1 MYYDITIGP
10 KWFEIICNR
19 AGELYSSSRTLES
32 WNISNYARV
41 LKFTDELSL
50 INVRRFWEY
59 YESMSKLSPR
69 ALGRL
74 AKTFMSDFRKPFGTP
89 GTKGMVMTCYRSL
102 GPLFG
107 EGREILGYLLDS
119 LARTGNLGARRD
131 TTARTYVN
139 PLFAYS
145 SIADERCA
153 LPAGMNPLS
162 GFQVTSAL
170 VDTLAPVSEGLSAY
184 SNTLT
189 AEEKA
194 IRVVTY
200 TKDQFK
206 ARCSAFQ
213 NSPSVTIYHYNDEVV
228 RICYSLQ
235 SRLDS
240 SVANIYD

>member
-1 MYYDITIGP
+1 
-10 KWFEIICNR
+10 
-19 AGELYSSSRTLES
+19 
-32 WNISNYARV
+32 
-41 LKFTDELSL
+41 
-50 INVRRFWEY
+50 
-59 YESMSKLSPR
+59 
-69 ALGRL
+69 
-74 AKTFMSDFRKPFGTP
+74 
-89 GTKGMVMTCYRSL
+89 
-102 GPLFG
+102 
-107 EGREILGYLLDS
+107 
-119 LARTGNLGARRD
+119 LGARRD

-240 SVANIYD
+240 SVANIYDYCSAPWNPPRELKDFDVDQSPYGPFDVIETSSLADEMALPILLISTLPLLKKSREATLYTTSLVPADDTPHDQRLRSLLYCEPLTMFALLSCVPSRVRQWVLQ